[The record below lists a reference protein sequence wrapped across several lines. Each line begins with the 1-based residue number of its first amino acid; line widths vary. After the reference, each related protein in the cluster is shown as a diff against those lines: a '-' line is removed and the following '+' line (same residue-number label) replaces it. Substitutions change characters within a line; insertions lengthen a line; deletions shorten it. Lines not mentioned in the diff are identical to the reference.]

1 MTLLPPGFVHAYA
14 NRGRWVAECFD
25 CSAAASLDRFQD
37 GFVCECGYP
46 VSVVWPSEAMV
57 HGVERLLLM
66 RPSRKN
72 QNWLPQETLHDLLQE
87 NAENGVLTLHA
98 EALESG
104 GLLAIHD
111 DRISLDVLPILNPR
125 RELVR

>member
-1 MTLLPPGFVHAYA
+1 MTHLPPGHVHAYA

-25 CSAAASLDRFQD
+25 CSAAAHLDRFQD

-46 VSVVWPSEAMV
+46 VSVVWPSEATV
-57 HGVERLLLM
+57 YGVERLLLM

-72 QNWLPQETLHDLLQE
+72 QNWLPHETLDDLLRE
-87 NAENGVLTLHA
+87 NAEHG
-98 EALESG
+98 ALAPHLEHLDDG
-104 GLLAIHD
+104 PVLAIHGD
-111 DRISLDVLPILNPR
+111 AITADSLPMLNPR